1 MKDKSI
7 TELTDTI
14 LKQSDMIANKN
25 TLLRQAFDTCSNIK
39 KLSIM
44 CKDVHFEDAEAA
56 NIFIRT
62 MGATLHREVL
72 TRWDL
77 LHESQIALPEAE
89 EAEEPTIDEQDEEVT
104 ENDLPFK

>member
-7 TELTDTI
+7 TELTELI

-44 CKDVHFEDAEAA
+44 CKDVHFEDVEAA

-72 TRWDL
+72 NRWDL

-89 EAEEPTIDEQDEEVT
+89 EAEEPTIDNDEEVT

>member
-7 TELTDTI
+7 TELTELI

-44 CKDVHFEDAEAA
+44 CKDVRFVDAEAA

-62 MGATLHREVL
+62 MGATLQREVL

-89 EAEEPTIDEQDEEVT
+89 EAEEPTIDNDEEVT

>member
-7 TELTDTI
+7 TELTELI
-14 LKQSDMIANKN
+14 LKQGDMIANKN

-72 TRWDL
+72 NRWDL
-77 LHESQIALPEAE
+77 LHESRIALPEAE
-89 EAEEPTIDEQDEEVT
+89 EAEEPTIDNDEEVT

>member
-7 TELTDTI
+7 TELTELI

-25 TLLRQAFDTCSNIK
+25 TLLKQAFDTCSNIK

-44 CKDVHFEDAEAA
+44 CKDVHFENAEAA

-62 MGATLHREVL
+62 MGATLNREVL
-72 TRWDL
+72 TRWDF
-77 LHESQIALPEAE
+77 LHEAQVALPEAE
-89 EAEEPTIDEQDEEVT
+89 ETDEPTIDKDEEVT
-104 ENDLPFK
+104 DDLPFK